1 MGTYISKSEID
12 TINFGKEF
20 ARKLNPTDIIVLDG
34 ELGARKN

>member
-1 MGTYISKSEID
+1 MKTYISKSETD

-20 ARKLNPTDIIVLDG
+20 AKNLNSTDIIVLEG